1 MLMIKKKSLR
11 IVATLLIS
19 LGFVFIIIGTVFNV
33 FNIKSK
39 KDNNSSTAEE
49 YPQEL
54 LDSLITN
61 SSQSLKEK
69 HCLDDFCIIKMEIDY
84 RENSFGAIL
93 TVIKNDGDAVIP
105 AGFVNMDFYSGDAV
119 VTLALYHPELK
130 PGEKTRVG
138 TNFIESEVAYAIDYK
153 LSLPTEEQLQEYE
166 QGLVE

>member
-1 MLMIKKKSLR
+1 MIKKRALKIAAS
-11 IVATLLIS
+11 VLIG
-19 LGFVFIIIGTVFNV
+19 LGFVFIIIGIVFNV

-39 KDNNSSTAEE
+39 KDSNSSIAEE

-61 SSQSLKEK
+61 SSQTLKEK
-69 HCLDDFCIIKMEIDY
+69 HCLDDFCVTRMEIDY

-93 TVIKNDGDAVIP
+93 TVIKNEGDAVIP
-105 AGFVNMDFYSGDAV
+105 AGFINMDFYSGDTV

-130 PGEKTRVG
+130 PDEKTRIG
-138 TNFIESEVAYAIDYK
+138 TNFIESEVAYATDYQ